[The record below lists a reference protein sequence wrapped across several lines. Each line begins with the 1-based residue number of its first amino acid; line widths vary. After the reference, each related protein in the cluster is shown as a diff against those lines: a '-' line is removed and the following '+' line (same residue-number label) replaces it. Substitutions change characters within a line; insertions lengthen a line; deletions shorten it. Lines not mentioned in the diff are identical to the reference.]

1 MIELESP
8 CLHRVHTKKTDVPAS
23 YHTLGMTI
31 ELKGLLNRLELLH
44 KTNLSNETTSYVTF
58 DDGWRDV
65 LLIPEDFFHQLPSL
79 QPVVFLTDEQF
90 KERPRWMPL
99 HTLYAWMEENEYTLD
114 QLPQL
119 GINRAAIKD
128 WRVDEQHAF
137 LMEHQINTDKRP
149 DYLCRQDLE
158 TLRARGWRI
167 GSHGPEHS
175 DLRTMPSERLRSV
188 LEESLMLLLDCGA
201 ESWLSWPEGRWN
213 DQVASLAHEV
223 GFTKQFGLK
232 EESRRGTSSLVEM
245 RTLW

>member
-31 ELKGLLNRLELLH
+31 ELKRLLNRLELLH

-79 QPVVFLTDEQF
+79 RPVVFLTDEQF
-90 KERPRWMPL
+90 EERPRWMPL
-99 HTLYAWMEENEYTLD
+99 HTLYGWMEEKEYTLN

-119 GINRAAIKD
+119 GIDRVRIKD

-137 LMEHQINTDKRP
+137 LMEHQLSIDERP
-149 DYLCRQDLE
+149 DYLSHQDLE
-158 TLRARGWRI
+158 TLRTRGWKI

-175 DLRTMPSERLRSV
+175 DLRTLPSERLRSM
-188 LEESLMLLLDCGA
+188 LEGSLRLLLDFGA
-201 ESWLSWPEGRWN
+201 ESWLAWPEGRW
-213 DQVASLAHEV
+213 DDEVAALAHEV

-232 EESRRGTSSLVEM
+232 EEPRRGTSSLVEM